1 MRISTQNNE
10 EPKFFSVGI
19 SRVESFSFT
28 GTIIIERGGPS
39 KSTKALNFT
48 PFTFL

>member
-19 SRVESFSFT
+19 YRVESFSFT
-28 GTIIIERGGPS
+28 GTIIIERL
-39 KSTKALNFT
+39 A
-48 PFTFL
+48 FLRY